1 MNKERTNEPEEE
13 EEDVETH
20 LTWDGHGHGHGE
32 RGRSSAAERDLA
44 QWRKVRIA
52 YRERLSPRERHRPLS
67 FC

>member
-13 EEDVETH
+13 EDVETH
-20 LTWDGHGHGHGE
+20 LTWDGHGHGE

-52 YRERLSPRERHRPLS
+52 DRDWTVAA
-67 FC
+67 